1 MGVPKRRELSGPGQ
15 AEGSLEEV
23 RDPGIGRRVLEKKML
38 DLVLTE

>member
-1 MGVPKRRELSGPGQ
+1 MGVPKRRELS